1 MLKSAIWWTTMACN
15 FKCKYCWEVQAQ
27 ERGVFKPVPF
37 RPNDRFPNLLLRSR
51 FVLLDTWHLRECIQ

>member
-27 ERGVFKPVPF
+27 ERGEFTPVPF
-37 RPNDRFPNLLLRSR
+37 RPAQDWL
-51 FVLLDTWHLRECIQ
+51 EA